1 MSINIGIG
9 VSALKDHIEAA
20 KDAVVQARVN
30 LRSSKAGLAI
40 VFSSP
45 EFARPAILKT
55 IRSLAGSAQ
64 IIGSSTLAVLSDKG
78 IHKHAIAVLLL
89 SFPDTVYYNSACVNN
104 ISLAQ
109 GGRAGEDLADK
120 LLYGFKNIRR
130 DLGIIFSD
138 GLKVPGSDLINGLQE
153 KLGRSF
159 PLAGASASDNL
170 AFKKTFQYYGEEVFS
185 DSACGVIW
193 GGKFNFALG
202 IKHGW
207 KPLGKPRVITRSSGN
222 VVHEIDGEPA
232 VKVYQEYFSF
242 DLARLKKELRLIS
255 TLYPIGLRIPGE
267 KEYLLRNLLAIEDDG
282 SIICQGNVPAQSPIR
297 LMIGTKESCL
307 EATRLAALEAKR
319 GMAGK
324 NINFVLVFDSVSRY
338 ILLGRRA
345 GEELA
350 IIKEYFKD
358 TPVLGLYTYG
368 EQAPLQ
374 SANYYGKAYFH
385 NQSVAILAAGGQM

>member
-1 MSINIGIG
+1 MSIHIGIG

-30 LRSSKAGLAI
+30 LRSAKADLAI

-45 EFARPAILKT
+45 EFAHPTVLKT

-104 ISLAQ
+104 VSSGQ
-109 GGRAGEDLADK
+109 GTRSGEDLADK

-130 DLGIIFSD
+130 DLGVIFSD
-138 GLKVPGSDLINGLQE
+138 GLKVPGSSLINGLQE
-153 KLGRSF
+153 KLGSSF
-159 PLAGASASDNL
+159 PLAGACASDNL
-170 AFKKTFQYYGEEVFS
+170 TFKKTFQYYGEEVFS

-193 GGKFNFALG
+193 GGKLNFGLG

-207 KPLGKPRVITRSSGN
+207 KPLGKPRIITKSFGN
-222 VVHEIDGEPA
+222 VVQEIDGEPA

-255 TLYPIGLRIPGE
+255 ILYPIGLRIPGE
-267 KEYLLRNLLAIEDDG
+267 KEYLLRSLLAIEDNG
-282 SIICQGNVPAQSPIR
+282 AIVCQGNVPAGSSIR
-297 LMIGTKESCL
+297 LMIGTRESCL
-307 EATRLAALEAKR
+307 EATRQAALEAKR

-324 NINFVLVFDSVSRY
+324 NIDFVLVFDSVSRY

-345 GEELA
+345 GDELA

-385 NQSVAILAAGGQM
+385 NQSVAILAAGGQT